1 MNHQDEDDY
10 NPSGTSG
17 SNALMLPSKKTSSNK
32 EVVKTVVKKAKP
44 LSANRRKKLE
54 KKNQKR
60 EKVIN
65 REAILEELKQYQLT
79 DKQRGMMVPVTA
91 SSKKMKS

>member
-1 MNHQDEDDY
+1 
-10 NPSGTSG
+10 
-17 SNALMLPSKKTSSNK
+17 MLPSKKTSSNK